1 MQKRD
6 RTARKNKADDLV
18 VNIEGHNMYD
28 DDIEPEIPDFNQT
41 PIKGRKLS

>member
-28 DDIEPEIPDFNQT
+28 DDIEPEIPDFHQT